1 MSADPATV
9 PDLDLEDEQYDSA
22 DDEDFQVDAAQDDAD
37 DLTGSDSEDE
47 PIEPATKKRKAGNKA
62 PEQEDNNLDS
72 GDEATIQKAKT
83 KRAKKQKGKDEDGD
97 DEDDVDDV
105 DFDDEEGGPGGFV
118 RTRAM
123 KMRTQEERK
132 PLAKIDGATVDV
144 DALWEKMNAPDT
156 TLRLNP
162 SQTEQKNETPVEEN
176 KDTEMRDGET
186 PVTEEKRQA
195 SQYSEEMVK
204 IKRTYKF
211 AGEWITEEKVVPKD
225 SAEAKLYMANEK
237 DVETVTAA
245 DNAADSKETIKIRR
259 PLRKIS
265 RFDPN
270 PTGSIKKSWEK
281 QPIAETTQENAR
293 GPKINTVEK
302 SRLDW
307 AAYVDQAGIKD
318 ELKTHSKAKEGFLGR
333 MDFLDRVGAKQ
344 EEERRNMRLKGL

>member
-1 MSADPATV
+1 MSADPTTV

-22 DDEDFQVDAAQDDAD
+22 DDEDFQVDAAQDDD
-37 DLTGSDSEDE
+37 DLTGSDSDDE

-72 GDEATIQKAKT
+72 GDEATIQKAK
-83 KRAKKQKGKDEDGD
+83 AKKAMKQKGKDEDGD
-97 DEDDVDDV
+97 EEDDVDV
-105 DFDDEEGGPGGFV
+105 DFEDEEGGPGGFV

-156 TLRLNP
+156 TLGLIP
-162 SQTEQKNETPVEEN
+162 SQTEQRNDTPVEEN
-176 KDTEMRDGET
+176 KVTEMRDGET
-186 PVTEEKRQA
+186 PVTEERRQA

-245 DNAADSKETIKIRR
+245 DNAADPKETIKIRR
-259 PLRKIS
+259 PLRKVS

-281 QPIAETTQENAR
+281 QPIAETTQDNAR